1 VRVKEVVDIMYS
13 PDNFSPPPMEDMS
26 PTSGFP
32 PPLDFPPDCSSPES
46 GAADEEELEEDG
58 DYDLTGL
65 SDKLHTLELRKISNL
80 PPREILELQKASEE
94 MNSRF
99 ANSLQGMRIPGGEGM
114 GDQEEEDSV
123 TPPVQQFV
131 LEKESDPAPLEDLP
145 AVDLNQNIPE
155 SISDVVEDHE
165 QAFTLHKAEDVI
177 QEDIPC
183 NSCDQDM
190 PQCDELE
197 TIYNDLNGDCDDL
210 EENPSTQGESLK
222 VETEAVIENVLGE
235 ELVSGS
241 CGQTEGTGV
250 VEGGWNAFPPNEDE
264 DWGEPVK
271 GGDWG
276 DFSDLNRTVEAEGFK
291 GEEEDDDEFGDFG
304 EAEEAVPMASR
315 DVTGLLERLE
325 ELRDWSDLGE
335 ILGEEGRQG
344 ETDCEKRLG
353 QELGS
358 QVEEDEVVWRLL
370 EDPASSPGLDY
381 VWRDSGTYNIILST
395 LGIDS
400 RVVLDGPGWLGQV
413 RQAATLLT
421 PGLLTPVP
429 AAARQEKEGGQ
440 LETQDPLAPSG
451 EAAGRR
457 KAEVEEARREKIVR
471 TNSNPGKEAAEILRA
486 FPLLDFMASSLLVRN
501 KK

>member
-1 VRVKEVVDIMYS
+1 VDIMYS
-13 PDNFSPPPMEDMS
+13 PDSFSPPPMEDMS
-26 PTSGFP
+26 PTTGFP

-46 GAADEEELEEDG
+46 EAADEEELEEDG

-114 GDQEEEDSV
+114 GEKEDSV
-123 TPPVQQFV
+123 IPPIQQFV
-131 LEKESDPAPLEDLP
+131 SETESAPASLEDLP
-145 AVDLNQNIPE
+145 VVDLNQNIPE
-155 SISDVVEDHE
+155 SMSDVTEDHE
-165 QAFTLHKAEDVI
+165 QAFTLHKAEEVL
-177 QEDIPC
+177 QEEIPC

-197 TIYNDLNGDCDDL
+197 TIYSDLNGDCDDL
-210 EENPSTQGESLK
+210 EENHSPKGESLK
-222 VETEAVIENVLGE
+222 IETEAVIENVLDG
-235 ELVSGS
+235 ELVIGS
-241 CGQTEGTGV
+241 CDQTEGTGI

-276 DFSDLNRTVEAEGFK
+276 DFSDLNRTVEPEGFK
-291 GEEEDDDEFGDFG
+291 GEDEDDDDEFGDFG
-304 EAEEAVPMASR
+304 EAEEAMPMESR
-315 DVTGLLERLE
+315 DVTGLLQRLE
-325 ELRDWSDLGE
+325 ELRDWSELGE

-440 LETQDPLAPSG
+440 IEAQDPLAHSG

-457 KAEVEEARREKIVR
+457 KSEKEEARREKIVR
-471 TNSNPGKEAAEILRA
+471 KNSNPGKEAAEILRA

>member
-1 VRVKEVVDIMYS
+1 VDIMYS
-13 PDNFSPPPMEDMS
+13 PDSFSPPPMEDMS
-26 PTSGFP
+26 PTTGFP

-99 ANSLQGMRIPGGEGM
+99 ANSLQGLRMPGGEGL
-114 GDQEEEDSV
+114 EEKRNSV

-131 LEKESDPAPLEDLP
+131 SEKESALTSQEDLP
-145 AVDLNQNIPE
+145 VVDLNQNIPE
-155 SISDVVEDHE
+155 SISDEEEEHE
-165 QAFTLHKAEDVI
+165 QAFTPQKEEEVI
-177 QEDIPC
+177 QENIPF

-197 TIYNDLNGDCDDL
+197 TIYNDLNGDCDYL
-210 EENPSTQGESLK
+210 EEHPAPKKESLK
-222 VETEAVIENVLGE
+222 VETEAVIESRLDV

-241 CGQTEGTGV
+241 CDQTEGSGI
-250 VEGGWNAFPPNEDE
+250 VEGGWNAFPPNQDE

-271 GGDWG
+271 VGDWG
-276 DFSDLNRTVEAEGFK
+276 DFNELKRTVEAEGFK
-291 GEEEDDDEFGDFG
+291 GEDVDDDDDEFGDFG
-304 EAEEAVPMASR
+304 EAEEATPMESR

-325 ELRDWSDLGE
+325 ELRDWSELGD
-335 ILGEEGRQG
+335 ILGEVERQG
-344 ETDCEKRLG
+344 GTDCEKRLG
-353 QELGS
+353 QVLGS

-381 VWRDSGTYNIILST
+381 VWRDSGTYNIVLST

-440 LETQDPLAPSG
+440 LEAQDPLAPSG
-451 EAAGRR
+451 EAAGR
-457 KAEVEEARREKIVR
+457 KKSGMEEARGEKIVR
-471 TNSNPGKEAAEILRA
+471 KSSNPGKEAAEILRA

>member
-1 VRVKEVVDIMYS
+1 MFS
-13 PDNFSPPPMEDMS
+13 PDSFSPPPMEDMS
-26 PTSGFP
+26 PTTGFP

-46 GAADEEELEEDG
+46 GAEDEEELEEDG

-94 MNSRF
+94 LNSRF
-99 ANSLQGMRIPGGEGM
+99 ANSLQVMRMPDMDE
-114 GDQEEEDSV
+114 DEEEDSAM
-123 TPPVQQFV
+123 PPVQQFV
-131 LEKESDPAPLEDLP
+131 SEKESDPTSPGSPLENLP
-145 AVDLNQNIPE
+145 VVDLNQNVSE
-155 SISDVVEDHE
+155 GLSDEVEENE
-165 QAFTLHKAEDVI
+165 QAFTQQKSGEVI
-177 QEDIPC
+177 PENI
-183 NSCDQDM
+183 NYKSSDQDM

-197 TIYNDLNGDCDDL
+197 TNHNGDCDEL
-210 EENPSTQGESLK
+210 EENPPSVEESLN
-222 VETEAVIENVLGE
+222 VEVEAVAVIDDRLESE

-241 CGQTEGTGV
+241 CDQTEDTNF
-250 VEGGWNAFPPNEDE
+250 VEEGWNAFPPNEDE

-271 GGDWG
+271 VGDWG
-276 DFSDLNRTVEAEGFK
+276 DFSDPDRTVEAEGVK
-291 GEEEDDDEFGDFG
+291 VDDDEDDDEFGDFG
-304 EAEEAVPMASR
+304 EAEEAMPTESR

-325 ELRDWSDLGE
+325 ELRDWSELGE
-335 ILGEEGRQG
+335 VLGDVGRQG

-353 QELGS
+353 QELGLL
-358 QVEEDEVVWRLL
+358 VEEDEVVWRLL

-381 VWRDSGTYNIILST
+381 VWRDSGTYNIVLST

-440 LETQDPLAPSG
+440 LEAQDPLAPSG
-451 EAAGRR
+451 EVAGR
-457 KAEVEEARREKIVR
+457 KKSGMEEARGEKIVR
-471 TNSNPGKEAAEILRA
+471 KSSNPGKEAAEILRA

>member
-1 VRVKEVVDIMYS
+1 LIHFYKRTAATVRLGVRVKEVVDIMYS

-26 PTSGFP
+26 PTTGFP

-114 GDQEEEDSV
+114 GDKEEEDSV

-131 LEKESDPAPLEDLP
+131 LETESAPAPLEDLP
-145 AVDLNQNIPE
+145 VVDLNQNIPE

-358 QVEEDEVVWRLL
+358 QVEEEGRQGETDCKKR
-370 EDPASSPGLDY
+370 
-381 VWRDSGTYNIILST
+381 
-395 LGIDS
+395 
-400 RVVLDGPGWLGQV
+400 LGQEKWPLHVAVASAVNAPV
-413 RQAATLLT
+413 RRRALWQKRPRHLPPEITGPSNLDRGIEFERNAL
-421 PGLLTPVP
+421 GMGDG
-429 AAARQEKEGGQ
+429 RF
-440 LETQDPLAPSG
+440 TQQPRALIQCLW
-451 EAAGRR
+451 AAGLRG
-457 KAEVEEARREKIVR
+457 KSYHHTSKSPQGLR
-471 TNSNPGKEAAEILRA
+471 TPTDDNLY
-486 FPLLDFMASSLLVRN
+486 
-501 KK
+501 